1 MYTLIAAGDLM
12 FQAPIVRSDNEP
24 TSDILALFAEADHAF
39 VNLEMVLTDGGDPAD
54 ILVRL
59 RGDPALAAE
68 LKRASIDVVTL
79 ANNHAFDFGLPG
91 MRDTI
96 AALDD
101 AGVPHV
107 GTGEDAA
114 NGLRP
119 VTFDT
124 GEFRV
129 AFMGLASALAPAA
142 AAGERRPG
150 IAPVRAFTKYVV
162 DHTTIQETPGVAPF
176 VETTAVSEDVER
188 ACNAVAAARR
198 RADIVVVGIHWGVP
212 IGWAAAHQGELATY
226 QQPLGRALV
235 DAGADAIFGHHPHT
249 LHGVEIYKDRPIF
262 YSLGN
267 FLFHALAQKIDVARR
282 YPPYVWDTVTGEFAR
297 TGGLARLTWTG
308 QGAPSTIELVPIWLN
323 ESGEPTPANESR
335 ARGAID
341 SVAALS
347 EKFATVV
354 TSEDR
359 PEGLVA
365 TIRPAG

>member
-1 MYTLIAAGDLM
+1 MYTLMAAGDLM
-12 FQAPIVRSDNEP
+12 FHSPIVRHDNGA
-24 TSDILALFAEADHAF
+24 TSDIFSLFAQADHTC
-39 VNLEMVLTDGGDPAD
+39 VNLEMVLTDGGAPAD
-54 ILVRL
+54 VLVRL
-59 RGDPALAAE
+59 RGDPSLATE

-107 GTGEDAA
+107 GTGEDVAD
-114 NGLRP
+114 GLKR

-129 AFMGLASALAPAA
+129 AFMGLATALAPGA
-142 AAGERRPG
+142 AAGEGRPS

-176 VETTAVSEDVER
+176 VETTAMSTDVER
-188 ACNAVAAARR
+188 ACGAVTAARR
-198 RADIVVVGIHWGVP
+198 RADIVLVGIHWGVP
-212 IGWAAAHQGELATY
+212 IGWGAANQGELATY
-226 QQPLGRALV
+226 QQPLGRALI

-267 FLFHALAQKIDVARR
+267 FLFHALAQKIEVARD
-282 YPPYVWDTVTGEFAR
+282 YPPYV
-297 TGGLARLTWTG
+297 
-308 QGAPSTIELVPIWLN
+308 
-323 ESGEPTPANESR
+323 
-335 ARGAID
+335 
-341 SVAALS
+341 
-347 EKFATVV
+347 
-354 TSEDR
+354 
-359 PEGLVA
+359 
-365 TIRPAG
+365 